1 MFLMKNAKEIMQ
13 DFLEDYKQDP
23 EGWNFWI
30 TESDQFYSLY
40 LTHHQ
45 ESYFIK
51 LDSIYTQ
58 NPLGMG
64 KKVKTEEDQLKKKLP
79 SYGFRKFNQE
89 ELQNFLEVT
98 SELGDGE
105 EQEKIE
111 QANKTIKR
119 KMSEKP
125 SSPSEKGAFLVGPHQ
140 QGSPF
145 HYRSEEQKKIERKL
159 KKRLNTLFR
168 KKHPMYG

>member
-1 MFLMKNAKEIMQ
+1 MKNAEDIMQ
-13 DFLEDYKQDP
+13 DFLEDYEQDP

-40 LTHHQ
+40 LTHHD

-79 SYGFRKFNQE
+79 SYGFRQFNQE
-89 ELQNFLEVT
+89 ELQNFLEMM
-98 SELGDGE
+98 SELGDGPE
-105 EQEKIE
+105 EKGVES
-111 QANKTIKR
+111 ANKAIKR
-119 KMSEKP
+119 KMNERP
-125 SSPSEKGAFLVGPHQ
+125 SIPKQGKAMLVGPHQ
-140 QGSPF
+140 QGNPF
-145 HYRSEEQKKIERKL
+145 HYRSEEQKEIERKL
-159 KKRLNTLFR
+159 KKRLSKLFR
-168 KKHPMYG
+168 KKRPMYG

>member
-1 MFLMKNAKEIMQ
+1 MKNAEDIMH
-13 DFLEDYKQDP
+13 DFLQDYQQDP

-40 LTHHQ
+40 LTHHD

-64 KKVKTEEDQLKKKLP
+64 KKVKTEKDQLKQKLP
-79 SYGFRKFNQE
+79 GYGFRKFNQK
-89 ELQNFLEVT
+89 ELQGFINMM
-98 SELGDGE
+98 SELGENE
-105 EQEKIE
+105 EQKKIE
-111 QANKTIKR
+111 QANETIQR

-125 SSPSEKGAFLVGPHQ
+125 SLPSEKGAFLIGPHQ
-140 QGSPF
+140 QGNPF
-145 HYRSEEQKKIERKL
+145 HYRSEEQKKVERKL
-159 KKRLNTLFR
+159 KKRLNRLFR
-168 KKHPMYG
+168 KKYPMYG